1 MFLIYRIRIFAISG
15 FVLVM
20 DVDMVVFGLHVTL
33 FSDSIVFTII
43 LNFRSMFG
51 SWFLRRTIRF
61 LVYLFILVCFV
72 SDHEKKTTNT
82 ISKLLVNVVS
92 FTND

>member
-20 DVDMVVFGLHVTL
+20 DVDMVDFGLHVTL

-43 LNFRSMFG
+43 LNFVQCLDPG
-51 SWFLRRTIRF
+51 SYVER
-61 LVYLFILVCFV
+61 
-72 SDHEKKTTNT
+72 
-82 ISKLLVNVVS
+82 
-92 FTND
+92 